1 MYRQRILLTAVL
13 IATVLSGFAQQRHIF
28 KFEAES
34 DMFFLKGNE
43 AELERLHDFVEQNK
57 PQITSGQMPVQVDG
71 YCASSGSRADNL
83 KTAAVRSN
91 RVKSEMIVK
100 NGLQEEHF
108 ITANHAESYE
118 GMKDA
123 VVVTF
128 TAGEEKPETKPE
140 EQHKPEQQPQPPVK
154 EQPKQP
160 EPPKQPEE
168 PQPVKEVQPTPQA
181 VTDIVPDAD
190 SGKISLRTNL
200 LYWAIATPN
209 LGLEWKPSNS
219 FGILINGLWSHWI
232 WSDKGKHHCTWLVQP
247 ELRYYM
253 GENKNWF
260 VGLEGHAGEF
270 NFKFGD
276 TGYQGDALG
285 GGLTGGYRL
294 RLGKAFDMDFSLG
307 LGYTN
312 LKYES
317 YTRSNDVMV
326 RKEGGLSKN
335 VFAPTQAG
343 VSLIWKIK

>member
-1 MYRQRILLTAVL
+1 ML
-13 IATVLSGFAQQRHIF
+13 IATTLTGFAQQRHIF
-28 KFEAES
+28 KFEAER
-34 DMFFLKGNE
+34 DMLFLKGNE

-71 YCASSGSRADNL
+71 YCASFENRHENL
-83 KTAAVRSN
+83 KTAALRSN

-100 NGLQEEHF
+100 NGLKEEHF

-128 TAGEEKPETKPE
+128 TVREEKQETKPE
-140 EQHKPEQQPQPPVK
+140 EQPKPEQQPQPPVK

-160 EPPKQPEE
+160 EE
-168 PQPVKEVQPTPQA
+168 PQPVKEAQPAPQA
-181 VTDIVPDAD
+181 VTDIVPDVD
-190 SGKISLRTNL
+190 LGKISLRTNL
-200 LYWAIATPN
+200 LYWAVATPN
-209 LGLEWKPSNS
+209 LGLEWKLSNNI
-219 FGILINGLWSHWI
+219 GILINGAYSHWI
-232 WSDKGKHHCTWLVQP
+232 WSDKGKHHRTWLVQP

-260 VGLEGHAGEF
+260 IGLEGHAGEF

-276 TGYQGDALG
+276 TGYQGDTLG

-307 LGYTN
+307 LGYTD

-335 VFAPTQAG
+335 GFAPTQAG